1 MIKQK
6 ITFATTNDMN
16 SDSDISTKIS
26 KYSKKKNQTLNIF
39 LSAKSRLEWQ
49 RILRSILKEL
59 IVIKYVEHEYI
70 LIVPSKIHRLDQITL
85 FWLSHKSPTLK

>member
-26 KYSKKKNQTLNIF
+26 KYIKKKKQTLNIF

-49 RILRSILKEL
+49 
-59 IVIKYVEHEYI
+59 
-70 LIVPSKIHRLDQITL
+70 
-85 FWLSHKSPTLK
+85 

>member
-26 KYSKKKNQTLNIF
+26 KYIKKKKKQTLNIF

-49 RILRSILKEL
+49 
-59 IVIKYVEHEYI
+59 
-70 LIVPSKIHRLDQITL
+70 
-85 FWLSHKSPTLK
+85 

>member
-26 KYSKKKNQTLNIF
+26 KYIFKKNPN
-39 LSAKSRLEWQ
+39 
-49 RILRSILKEL
+49 
-59 IVIKYVEHEYI
+59 VEHFSECKKQTGMAVNSKEYI
-70 LIVPSKIHRLDQITL
+70 ERTNSDKICRTRIHFDC
-85 FWLSHKSPTLK
+85 TLKDTST

>member
-26 KYSKKKNQTLNIF
+26 KYIKKNHNVKHFSECKKQTGMAVN
-39 LSAKSRLEWQ
+39 SK
-49 RILRSILKEL
+49 
-59 IVIKYVEHEYI
+59 EYI
-70 LIVPSKIHRLDQITL
+70 KRTNSDKICRTRIHFDC
-85 FWLSHKSPTLK
+85 TLKDTST